1 MVGMTRSL
9 TVLFRFDA
17 FLDVVRVAVVRST
30 TVTEDDQINNFN
42 DDFDHIDHINIDI
55 ESDNNND
62 NIDNFIDGD
71 HDFNKFDFIIPDAML
86 MLNYLW
92 PC

>member
-1 MVGMTRSL
+1 MTRSL

-30 TVTEDDQINNFN
+30 TVTEDDQINHFN
-42 DDFDHIDHINIDI
+42 DDFAHIDHINIHI

-62 NIDNFIDGD
+62 NTDNFIDGD
-71 HDFNKFDFIIPDAML
+71 HDFNKFDLIIPDAML

-92 PC
+92 PCW

>member
-1 MVGMTRSL
+1 MRRL

-30 TVTEDDQINNFN
+30 TVAEDDQINHFN
-42 DDFDHIDHINIDI
+42 DDIDHIDHINIDI
-55 ESDNNND
+55 ESDKNND
-62 NIDNFIDGD
+62 NIDNFIY
-71 HDFNKFDFIIPDAML
+71 HDFNSFDLIIPDTML

-92 PC
+92 PCW

>member
-1 MVGMTRSL
+1 MTRSL

-30 TVTEDDQINNFN
+30 TVAEDDQIYNLN
-42 DDFDHIDHINIDI
+42 DDIDHINIDI

-62 NIDNFIDGD
+62 NIMMGIT
-71 HDFNKFDFIIPDAML
+71 
-86 MLNYLW
+86 
-92 PC
+92 